1 MSSGDLE
8 LVSPLVNL
16 GAGARARLSSDDD
29 DLAGLLASGE
39 SGSES
44 SSLRLKSVDSDGSL
58 VNLDLLGGRLASAA
72 SSLNNN
78 DGLSG
83 LLADLDDASELS
95 ESSGDSLSSLNSDLS
110 ELDSVTSNLVLPS
123 SDVGS
128 RA

>member
-1 MSSGDLE
+1 MSSGLLE

-16 GAGARARLSSDDD
+16 GAGARARLGSDDD

-44 SSLRLKSVDSDGSL
+44 SSLRLESVDSDGSSGDS
-58 VNLDLLGGRLASAA
+58 DLLLGRLASAA
-72 SSLNNN
+72 LSSDND

-83 LLADLDDASELS
+83 LLADLDDGSDLS
-95 ESSGDSLSSLNSDLS
+95 ESSLDSLSSLDSDLS
-110 ELDSVTSNLVLPS
+110 ELNSVGSDLVLPS
-123 SDVGS
+123 SDGLL

>member
-1 MSSGDLE
+1 MSSGDLK

-16 GAGARARLSSDDD
+16 GVGARTRLGSDDD

-58 VNLDLLGGRLASAA
+58 VNLDLLSGRLASAA
-72 SSLNNN
+72 SSL
-78 DGLSG
+78 DDDDLSAS
-83 LLADLDDASELS
+83 LLADLDDASESS
-95 ESSGDSLSSLNSDLS
+95 ESSGNSLSSLNSDLS
-110 ELDSVTSNLVLPS
+110 ELDSVTSDLVLPS

-128 RA
+128 GA